1 LDADGKPHVFDDRD
15 AEPVAKAARLMGFRA
30 VRVNDAKLKQVASE
44 LPKGRLFATGRGLVP
59 FVKRTLYD
67 KLAALIGTDAELKLP
82 PEPNAAD
89 QGKPSA
95 AAKEPPTTA
104 KEPPPTA
111 GKEPPTAGSKEPPTA
126 AKKPSAATGKG
137 QAPATKKAA
146 PASTASKSTV
156 QPDLWDAI
164 GVGSLVLVHDGFKEG
179 SWWEAIVIAV
189 SEDGEWLTARWRD
202 YPGEPL
208 VRPRRRRVGLLAPT
222 RTTGA

>member
-1 LDADGKPHVFDDRD
+1 MTDETDVLVVLGLDAEGKPHAAAFDDGN

-30 VRVNDAKLKQVASE
+30 VRITDAKLKQVASE

-59 FVKRTLYD
+59 FVKRLLYD

-82 PEPNAAD
+82 PEPNATE
-89 QGKPSA
+89 QG
-95 AAKEPPTTA
+95 
-104 KEPPPTA
+104 
-111 GKEPPTAGSKEPPTA
+111 
-126 AKKPSAATGKG
+126 KPSAATGKG

-208 VRPRRRRVGLLAPT
+208 VRPRRRRVGLLAPQ
-222 RTTGA
+222 RARES